1 MRLRRTTILQIHFQG
16 KFEGRV
22 KIHIEKKILHTVR
35 ETISVHRM
43 FSRGDSVLVAVSGGP
58 DSVAL
63 VHVLFTLAVEYSL
76 RPAIAH
82 LNHCLR
88 GPDSDRDAEFVVA
101 IARQLGVPIYAERKD
116 VLAFQ
121 RSRRLSPE
129 EAGRRIRYEF
139 FDTISAKYGFNKIA
153 LGHQSDDNA
162 EAVLIN
168 LLRGSGPLGLSGIA
182 PVREGKIV
190 RPLIHLRRSEIINYL
205 AEKKIPYVTDASNT
219 DPAFMR
225 NKIRHHLIP
234 ELQTAY
240 NPRIIDNLNRLGD
253 IIQAEDQWLDDML
266 EPVFKKCVSL
276 RTDHKI
282 RLALSD
288 FNQLPKA
295 AKRRVVRK
303 AILGVK
309 KDLRRITLLH
319 VDAVLHLIEKGRISG
334 RLNLPDG
341 VLVERYYGELTI
353 VKRNKVKNRQD
364 YRILQTSSTDY
375 QYTIS
380 AAGTLF
386 IKEADVSITLCE
398 IDADGLP
405 DFKEI
410 GTHIAFFDLDR
421 LIFPLIVRNF
431 RPGDRFSPLGVNGT
445 QKVKKYFINHKIPA
459 AQRRKCPLLLS
470 GGNIIWITGHR
481 IDNTVKV
488 SPQTRRVLKAEL
500 LLA

>member
-1 MRLRRTTILQIHFQG
+1 LQE
-16 KFEGRV
+16 KN
-22 KIHIEKKILHTVR
+22 EKKILHTVR

-63 VHVLFTLAVEYSL
+63 AHVLLTLAVEYSL

-88 GPDSDRDAEFVVA
+88 GQDSDRDAEFVIA
-101 IARQLGVPIYAERKD
+101 LARQLGVPVYAERKD

-121 RSRRLSPE
+121 RNRRLTLE
-129 EAGRRIRYEF
+129 EAGRRSRYDF
-139 FDTISAKYGFNKIA
+139 FDAVSAKYGFNKIA
-153 LGHQSDDNA
+153 LGHHSDDNA
-162 EAVLIN
+162 ELVLIN

-205 AEKKIPYVTDASNT
+205 AEKNLPYVTDASNT
-219 DPAFMR
+219 DPAFIR
-225 NKIRHHLIP
+225 NKIRHYLIP
-234 ELQTAY
+234 ELKTAY
-240 NPRIIDNLNRLGD
+240 NPRIIETLNRLGE
-253 IIQAEDQWLDDML
+253 IIRAENQWLDDAL
-266 EPVFKKCVSL
+266 EPVLKQCVSF
-276 RTDHKI
+276 RTDQKI
-282 RLALSD
+282 SLALPD

-295 AKRRVVRK
+295 VKRRVIRK
-303 AILGVK
+303 AILCVK

-319 VDAVLHLIEKGRISG
+319 VDAILRLIEKGRVTG

-341 VLVERYYGELTI
+341 VLVERKTVELTI
-353 VKRNKVKNRQD
+353 VKRNKVGKRQN
-364 YRILQTSSTDY
+364 YRMLQTIKTDY

-380 AAGTLF
+380 AGGTLF

-398 IDADGLP
+398 IDVDDLP
-405 DFKEI
+405 DFKKT
-410 GTHIAFFDLDR
+410 GAHIAFFDLDR
-421 LIFPLIVRNF
+421 LLFPLLVRNL

-445 QKVKKYFINHKIPA
+445 QKVKKYFINHKIPG

-470 GGNIIWITGHR
+470 GGNIIWIAGHR
-481 IDNTVKV
+481 IDNAVKV

>member
-1 MRLRRTTILQIHFQG
+1 LQA
-16 KFEGRV
+16 KN
-22 KIHIEKKILHTVR
+22 EKKILHTVR

-63 VHVLFTLAVEYSL
+63 AYVLLTLAVEYSL

-88 GPDSDRDAEFVVA
+88 GPDSDRDAEFVIVL
-101 IARQLGVPIYAERKD
+101 ARQLGLPVYAERKD

-121 RSRRLSPE
+121 RSRRLSLE
-129 EAGRRIRYEF
+129 EAGRRIRYDF
-139 FDTISAKYGFNKIA
+139 FDAVSAKYGFNKIA
-153 LGHQSDDNA
+153 LGHHSDDNA
-162 EAVLIN
+162 ELVLIN

-205 AEKKIPYVTDASNT
+205 AEKKLPYLTDASNT

-225 NKIRHHLIP
+225 NKIRHYLIP

-240 NPRIIDNLNRLGD
+240 NPRIIETLNRLGE
-253 IIQAEDQWLDDML
+253 IIRAEEQWLDDAL
-266 EPVFKKCVSL
+266 ELVLKQCVSF
-276 RTDHKI
+276 RADQKI
-282 RLALSD
+282 SLALPD

-295 AKRRVVRK
+295 VKRRVIRK
-303 AILGVK
+303 AILWVK

-319 VDAVLHLIEKGRISG
+319 VDAILHLIEKGRVTG
-334 RLNLPDG
+334 QLNLPDG
-341 VLVERYYGELTI
+341 VLVERNTVELTI
-353 VKRNKVKNRQD
+353 LKRNKVGKRQD
-364 YRILQTSSTDY
+364 YRILQKISTDY
-375 QYTIS
+375 QYTIFE
-380 AAGTLF
+380 AGTLF
-386 IKEADVSITLCE
+386 IKEADVSMALCE
-398 IDADGLP
+398 IDADDLP
-405 DFKEI
+405 DFKKT
-410 GTHIAFFDLDR
+410 GAHIAFFDLDR
-421 LIFPLIVRNF
+421 LRFPLLVRNL

-445 QKVKKYFINHKIPA
+445 QKVKKYFINHKIPS
-459 AQRRKCPLLLS
+459 AQRRICPLLLS
-470 GGNIIWITGHR
+470 GGNIIWIAGHR
-481 IDNTVKV
+481 IDNAVKV

>member
-1 MRLRRTTILQIHFQG
+1 MQE
-16 KFEGRV
+16 KN
-22 KIHIEKKILHTVR
+22 EKKILHTVR

-58 DSVAL
+58 DSVVLA
-63 VHVLFTLAVEYSL
+63 HVLLTLALEYSL

-88 GPDSDRDAEFVVA
+88 GPDSDRDAEFVIA
-101 IARQLGVPIYAERKD
+101 LARQLGVPVYAERKD

-121 RSRRLSPE
+121 KRRRLSLE

-139 FDTISAKYGFNKIA
+139 FDAVSAKYGFNKIA

-162 EAVLIN
+162 ELVLIN

-205 AEKKIPYVTDASNT
+205 AEKKLPYVTDASNT

-240 NPRIIDNLNRLGD
+240 NPRIIETLNRLGE
-253 IIQAEDQWLDDML
+253 IIRAEDQWLDDVL
-266 EPVFKKCVSL
+266 GPVLKQCVSF
-276 RTDHKI
+276 RADQKI
-282 RLALSD
+282 SLALPD
-288 FNQLPKA
+288 FNRLPKA
-295 AKRRVVRK
+295 VKRRVVRK
-303 AILGVK
+303 AILWVK

-319 VDAVLHLIEKGRISG
+319 VDAILHLIEKGRVPG

-341 VLVERYYGELTI
+341 VLVERNTVELTFE
-353 VKRNKVKNRQD
+353 KRNRVRKRQD
-364 YRILQTSSTDY
+364 CGILQTTSTDY
-375 QYTIS
+375 QYSIFS
-380 AAGTLF
+380 AGTLF
-386 IKEADVSITLCE
+386 IKEAGVSIALCE
-398 IDADGLP
+398 IDADDLP
-405 DFKEI
+405 DFKKT

-421 LIFPLIVRNF
+421 LHFPLLVRNL
-431 RPGDRFSPLGVNGT
+431 RPGDRFSPLGVCGT
-445 QKVKKYFINHKIPA
+445 QKVKKYFINHKIPGT
-459 AQRRKCPLLLS
+459 QRRKCPLLLS
-470 GGNIIWITGHR
+470 RGDIIWVAGHR
-481 IDNTVKV
+481 IDNAVKV

>member
-1 MRLRRTTILQIHFQG
+1 LQE
-16 KFEGRV
+16 KN
-22 KIHIEKKILHTVR
+22 EKKILHTVR

-43 FSRGDSVLVAVSGGP
+43 FNRGDSVLVAVSGGP

-63 VHVLFTLAVEYSL
+63 AHVLLTLSVEYSL

-88 GPDSDRDAEFVVA
+88 GSDSDRDAEFVIA
-101 IARQLGVPIYAERKD
+101 LARQLGVPVYAERKD

-121 RSRRLSPE
+121 RSRRLSME
-129 EAGRRIRYEF
+129 EVGRKIRYDF
-139 FDTISAKYGFNKIA
+139 FDAVSTKYGFNKIA
-153 LGHQSDDNA
+153 LGHHSDDNA
-162 EAVLIN
+162 ELVLLN

-190 RPLIHLRRSEIINYL
+190 RPLIRLRRSEIINYL
-205 AEKKIPYVTDASNT
+205 AEKNLPYVTDASNT
-219 DPAFMR
+219 DPAFTR

-240 NPRIIDNLNRLGD
+240 NPRIIETLNRLGE
-253 IIQAEDQWLDDML
+253 IIGAEDRWFDNAL
-266 EPVFKKCVSL
+266 EPILEQCLTF
-276 RTDHKI
+276 RADQKI
-282 RLALSD
+282 SLALPA
-288 FNQLPKA
+288 FIQLSKA
-295 AKRRVVRK
+295 VKRRVIRK
-303 AILGVK
+303 AILCVK

-319 VDAVLHLIEKGRISG
+319 VDAILHLIDKGRVTG

-341 VLVERYYGELTI
+341 VLVARNTVELTI
-353 VKRNKVKNRQD
+353 EKSNTVRKRQD
-364 YRILQTSSTDY
+364 CRILQTASTDY
-375 QYTIS
+375 EYTIA

-398 IDADGLP
+398 IDADDVP
-405 DFKEI
+405 DFKET
-410 GTHIAFFDLDR
+410 GAHIAFFDLDR
-421 LIFPLIVRNF
+421 LLFPLLIRNL

-445 QKVKKYFINHKIPA
+445 QKVKKYFINHKIPG

-470 GGNIIWITGHR
+470 GGNIIWIAGHR
-481 IDNTVKV
+481 IDNAVKV
-488 SPQTRRVLKAEL
+488 NRQTRRVLKAEL